1 MGRGISRSIRISI
14 LISILILALLLRL
27 KGIGNPLLDDQAWR
41 QADTAAIATNMLGHL
56 ADFPRVFFP
65 HLNYDAVVPQK
76 VELEFPFLP
85 YLLACTWS
93 ILGWADLWGRLWSVL
108 FSLLTI
114 WGIYDLARRVFSERV
129 ALLASS
135 IYAVMPLAVYYGRVI
150 MPEPVAQVLSVWAIN
165 LVWRW
170 RCAPRFGKLC
180 GAGLLI
186 SAAILAKL
194 PQLMLFPV
202 ALFLGFWPL
211 RRSEIRNLVV
221 YSLLALLLPVV
232 YYSWVHFGSDNTSQF
247 VSGIV
252 SVQVVQAE
260 TFHWEE
266 LRKNLSRSGLSMFVF
281 LLTFIGGLRLII
293 SPSLARVG
301 MAVWLIV
308 CLFYVGIV
316 CSRIPLDYYLV
327 PILPLVALLSALA
340 LDIIDDVPGT
350 VGGVV
355 VVCLLCFGTV
365 QTLNP
370 KYAWD
375 SQYLVQAEWLKQ
387 NTSSQSVLI
396 LSDPPPMTFYYA
408 RRVGFRLTD
417 ADDQRALTQLKVLS
431 GQYFVRLP
439 KSERKLEFWES
450 IRKSYPE
457 IGPGVYWLEEMR

>member
-1 MGRGISRSIRISI
+1 MGRGISRSILTSI
-14 LISILILALLLRL
+14 LIVALLLRL
-27 KGIGNPLLDDQAWR
+27 KGINNPLLDDQAWR
-41 QADTAAIATNMLGHL
+41 QADTAAMATHMLGHL
-56 ADFPRVFFP
+56 ADFPGVFFP
-65 HLNYDAVVPQK
+65 HLNYDAIVPQK

-85 YLLACTWS
+85 YLLAVTWS
-93 ILGWADLWGRLWSVL
+93 ILGWADVWGRLWSVL
-108 FSLLTI
+108 FSLLTV
-114 WGIYDLARRVFSERV
+114 WGIYDLARRIFSERV
-129 ALLASS
+129 ALLASG
-135 IYAVMPLAVYYGRVI
+135 IYTVMPLAVYYGRVI

-165 LVWRW
+165 LLWRW
-170 RCAPRFGKLC
+170 RRAPTLGKLC

-211 RRSEIRNLVV
+211 RRSELRNLVL
-221 YSLLALLLPVV
+221 YSLLALFLPMV
-232 YYSWVHFGSDNTSQF
+232 YYTWVHFRSDYSSQF

-252 SVQVVQAE
+252 SGQVVQAQE
-260 TFHWEE
+260 YHWEE
-266 LRKNLSRSGLSMFVF
+266 LGKNLSRSGLSLFVL
-281 LLTFIGGLRLII
+281 LLTFIGGLRII
-293 SPSLARVG
+293 LFPSLARSGLV
-301 MAVWLIV
+301 VWLMV

-350 VGGVV
+350 VGGIVLI
-355 VVCLLCFGTV
+355 CLLCFGTV

-375 SQYLVQAEWLKQ
+375 NRYLVQADWLKQ
-387 NTSSQSVLI
+387 NTSAQSVII

-408 RRVGFRLTD
+408 RRVGFRLID
-417 ADDQRALTQLKVLS
+417 SDDQKALAQIKILPA
-431 GQYFVRLP
+431 QYLVRLP
-439 KSERKLEFWES
+439 KSERKSGFWES

-457 IGPGVYWLEEMR
+457 IGPGVYWLGK